1 MQFLTLIVFFCCC
14 MHQVLSGG
22 YTPACT
28 LSTPL
33 ASCSCINNGGCKV
46 SNSKCISGKC
56 ACRAGY
62 FLQNNQCKKG
72 KVGSDCTSPHSG
84 LACEKLTFV
93 TCASN
98 RCSCFAGAVTLTPN
112 HGCICPAGKIRNSQR
127 NGCVPAKIGDDCTG
141 VNRRA
146 CSGLNA
152 VCQNRKCKCTGGKV
166 ANSDNTLCIKPTP
179 VCGSGKTLS
188 PNKNSCVQAKL
199 GSNCEGPFNPQACAN
214 IAFSQCISGKCQCKN
229 SFEASGN
236 TKCICPVAKTLK
248 NGSCVAA
255 KVNDSCAAPVSAR
268 ACQNLA
274 NTACFLNKCKCKYG
288 FTLVGQICKHIH
300 G

>member
-1 MQFLTLIVFFCCC
+1 

-22 YTPACT
+22 YTPGCT

-33 ASCSCINNGGCKV
+33 ASCSCSNNGGCPFPE
-46 SNSKCISGKC
+46 SKCSSGKC

-62 FLQNNQCKKG
+62 YLTNNQCKKARI
-72 KVGSDCTSPHSG
+72 GSGCASPHSG
-84 LACEKLTFV
+84 WACEKLTFAR
-93 TCASN
+93 CASN
-98 RCSCFAGAVTLTPN
+98 TCSCFPGAVTLTATS
-112 HGCICPAGKIRNSQR
+112 GCICPAGKIQNSQK
-127 NGCVPAKIGDDCTG
+127 NGCVAAKIGDNCTG

-152 VCQNRKCKCTGGKV
+152 VCQHKQCKCTGGKV
-166 ANSDNTLCIKPTP
+166 ANSGNTQCIQSL
-179 VCGSGKTLS
+179 VCGAGKTAS
-188 PNKNSCVQAKL
+188 PDGNSCVTAQL
-199 GSNCEGPFNPQACAN
+199 GSNCGGPVNPRACNN

-236 TKCICPVAKTLK
+236 NQCICPVAKTLK
-248 NGSCVAA
+248 NGSCVHA

-268 ACQNLA
+268 ACQNLQ
-274 NTACFLNKCKCKYG
+274 NTACSQNKCKCKYG
-288 FTLVGQICKHIH
+288 YKLVGQNCQHIH